1 MIQKGMVISLSAEN
15 EIKNYLVAKRID
27 DFENGEGGWL
37 CIDLDIIAEKG
48 TDSISAMDCWRV
60 SDKYLEVQIQRG
72 IIKIAKPIDC

>member
-15 EIKNYLVAKRID
+15 EIKNYLVANRLE

-37 CIDLDIIAEKG
+37 CIDLDAIVEKG
-48 TDSISAMDCWRV
+48 ADSISAIDCWRV
-60 SDKYLEVQIQRG
+60 SDKYLEVQILRG